1 MIGGMIGIERGIG
14 IGDIAVGVREGMRG
28 IETGEA
34 VEIRGVVEEAEMRG
48 MMREGGGE
56 VRTEVEVQDGIEVS
70 LYWGGWTWLL
80 GVGLTLLC
88 KNENGTVYERGVG
101 ARDAREVSI
110 QSYQGRRIWL
120 LGVGLTLF
128 CKTENGIVCA
138 RGRRVGVRDAN
149 EGWRRRS

>member
-48 MMREGGGE
+48 MMTEVDGG
-56 VRTEVEVQDGIEVS
+56 VRIEVEVQDGIEVS

-88 KNENGTVYERGVG
+88 KNENGMVYERGRGVGVRDAREVSIRSHQDKTICLLGVGLTLLCKTEDGIVCARGRGVG
-101 ARDAREVSI
+101 ARDA
-110 QSYQGRRIWL
+110 
-120 LGVGLTLF
+120 
-128 CKTENGIVCA
+128 
-138 RGRRVGVRDAN
+138 N
-149 EGWRRRS
+149 ESWRS